1 MRDLLS
7 AMSNFL
13 VAFRLVVPSNVL
25 QEDNVEVAQDAVSLL
40 HAAAAH
46 FPQLFD
52 EIFPKLLPLV
62 NTKHLE
68 VSVSLLKLLAL
79 RQVSMLL
86 CFPILPSCCNCLVAI
101 LDCSTPCCSFSRKGI
116 RQADTKSGKR
126 IEGPGRHR
134 YY

>member
-101 LDCSTPCCSFSRKGI
+101 LDCSTPCCGFSRKGI

-126 IEGPGRHR
+126 FEGPGRHR